1 MRRVHQILANALALL
16 CVGNLLQ
23 AAEYSKHWAFQ
34 PVKRPAVPEVKD
46 ASWPA
51 GDIDRFILLRLEAK
65 GLKPAPR
72 ADRRQLM
79 RRLSFTLTGL
89 PPSPEDLDKHLKAKG
104 DSLLTKYVDALMAS
118 PEFGEHWARHWLD
131 HVRYRPFKGK
141 GLANDPYRLW
151 VVRAFNVDMPYNLF
165 LKMQIAGDLMPGAN
179 SKAEVD
185 LDGLVAVRPF
195 SLKNRHT
202 QLLDLLGRTFMGL
215 SLFCA
220 RCHDHK
226 HERLSREDYFA
237 LQGIFESSRVMEL
250 PYLKDKKQFDE
261 YTKGL
266 AEKEANEKKLKA
278 APLKEYG
285 RVAQL
290 MDLRRRL
297 ADERKKLDDPKEA
310 KNREKLQKNIDKF
323 EKDETKRLAEIKK
336 RKLKLDAP
344 EVKEYLRLQDAI
356 RAFDQKW
363 KKVSLFEAFVDQADP
378 KLIAD
383 ARPPKEGVKVKPG
396 KDVPKD
402 APVPRR
408 FPVVLAGTQ
417 QQPLGNRTKQSGRLE
432 LAEWLADAQNPITA
446 RLMVN
451 RIWYYL
457 LGEGLSPSLSNFGHS
472 GQPPTHPALLDYLSD
487 EFVQQG
493 WSMKRLIRAIV
504 LSATY
509 QQTSTLTASRDEQ
522 DLRLG
527 LFGVARVKRLEVE
540 SIWRTLNLLEHDPQS
555 GERRREPPYD
565 MVREMEDL
573 FDGADRDLIVPRRSA
588 SISSLQALFF
598 MNSEHVKWSTEKLAA
613 RLHRL
618 PDDPARIR
626 QVFRLL
632 YGREASK
639 ADVARGEAFLKEWK
653 IDASSLQK
661 SRNKNAP
668 PPEVLARW
676 QAYLQAL
683 LATNE
688 FMFIH

>member
-1 MRRVHQILANALALL
+1 
-16 CVGNLLQ
+16 
-23 AAEYSKHWAFQ
+23 
-34 PVKRPAVPEVKD
+34 
-46 ASWPA
+46 
-51 GDIDRFILLRLEAK
+51 
-65 GLKPAPR
+65 
-72 ADRRQLM
+72 
-79 RRLSFTLTGL
+79 
-89 PPSPEDLDKHLKAKG
+89 
-104 DSLLTKYVDALMAS
+104 
-118 PEFGEHWARHWLD
+118 
-131 HVRYRPFKGK
+131 
-141 GLANDPYRLW
+141 
-151 VVRAFNVDMPYNLF
+151 
-165 LKMQIAGDLMPGAN
+165 
-179 SKAEVD
+179 
-185 LDGLVAVRPF
+185 
-195 SLKNRHT
+195 
-202 QLLDLLGRTFMGL
+202 
-215 SLFCA
+215 
-220 RCHDHK
+220 
-226 HERLSREDYFA
+226 
-237 LQGIFESSRVMEL
+237 MEL

-363 KKVSLFEAFVDQADP
+363 KKVSLFEAFVDQTDP

-493 WSMKRLIRAIV
+493 WSMKRLIRTIV

>member
-1 MRRVHQILANALALL
+1 MPKIHQILANALALL

-34 PVKRPAVPEVKD
+34 PVKRPAVPEVKV

-202 QLLDLLGRTFMGL
+202 QQLDLLGRTFMGL

-226 HERLSREDYFA
+226 HEPLSREDYFA

-363 KKVSLFEAFVDQADP
+363 KKVSLFEAFVDQTDP

-509 QQTSTLTASRDEQ
+509 QQTSTLMASRDEQ

-598 MNSEHVKWSTEKLAA
+598 MNSEHVKRSTEKLAT

-618 PDDPARIR
+618 SDDPARIS
-626 QVFRLL
+626 QAFRLL
-632 YGREASK
+632 YGR
-639 ADVARGEAFLKEWK
+639 VA
-653 IDASSLQK
+653 
-661 SRNKNAP
+661 
-668 PPEVLARW
+668 
-676 QAYLQAL
+676 
-683 LATNE
+683 
-688 FMFIH
+688 